1 MITITTE
8 FETIKTIEVLKETL
22 LDIIKD
28 EQEAYGEDSGWFDKT
43 DIELDEIVDK
53 FITEVTMEEL
63 NEFKEWC
70 EYDIE
75 EAVLNYLNEWY
86 FKDQIYPGH
95 K

>member
-43 DIELDEIVDK
+43 DTELGEIVDK
-53 FITEVTMEEL
+53 FILEVTMEEL
-63 NEFKEWC
+63 NEFAKWNGV
-70 EYDIE
+70 DIE
-75 EAVLNYLNEWY
+75 EATLNYLNEWY
-86 FKDQIYPGH
+86 FVG
-95 K
+95 

>member
-28 EQEAYGEDSGWFDKT
+28 EQEAYGEDSGYFGKT
-43 DIELDEIVDK
+43 DTELDELIDK
-53 FITEVTMEEL
+53 YLTEVTMEQIEEFMEL
-63 NEFKEWC
+63 EGT
-70 EYDIE
+70 DIE

-86 FKDQIYPGH
+86 FKD
-95 K
+95 

>member
-43 DIELDEIVDK
+43 DTELGEIVDK
-53 FITEVTMEEL
+53 FILEVTMEEL
-63 NEFKEWC
+63 NEFGEWC

-75 EAVLNYLNEWY
+75 EAVLNYLNAWY
-86 FKDQIYPGH
+86 FEDQIYPGH

>member
-28 EQEAYGEDSGWFDKT
+28 EQEAYWSNFSWFEKT
-43 DIELDEIVDK
+43 DTELDEIVDK

-63 NEFKEWC
+63 NEFAEWC
-70 EYDIE
+70 GYDIE
-75 EAVLNYLNEWY
+75 EAVLNYLNAWY
-86 FKDQIYPGH
+86 FED
-95 K
+95 

>member
-43 DIELDEIVDK
+43 DTELGEIVDK
-53 FITEVTMEEL
+53 FILEVTMEEL
-63 NEFKEWC
+63 NEYSEQNEC
-70 EYDIE
+70 DIE
-75 EAVLNYLNEWY
+75 TDVLNYLNEWY
-86 FKDQIYPGH
+86 FEDQIYPGH